1 MARTPK
7 PTASD
12 DRGIG
17 DNSSGL
23 EEAERVQLISVVH
36 QINSLNERV
45 DAAKV
50 VFDAAKKARNA
61 AFNVA
66 KKMFSREE
74 IEDRMRE
81 MNRPTFEIV
90 EMEARVARHRR
101 WLGII
106 TPEQREMHLT
116 QATPQAAKTLMD
128 YQSAGYRV
136 GLVAGLRKAPPG
148 VTGEEEQAWL
158 QGYDSGKKD
167 GHDAIAANLKPSVR
181 EQAAADFA
189 ADNDMD
195 EEAIKKAA
203 RKLKN
208 DPKFMDRTAPE
219 EVVDEDPLGA
229 NSGFE
234 ATAEELEAQRARPS
248 VQDAEAQAQ
257 ADAENAVV

>member
-17 DNSSGL
+17 DNSAGV
-23 EEAERVQLISVVH
+23 EEAERVQLISIVTKVAKH
-36 QINSLNERV
+36 NEEV
-45 DAAKV
+45 EAAKV
-50 VFDAAKKARNA
+50 VFDAAKKARTST
-61 AFNVA
+61 FNIA
-66 KKMFSREE
+66 KGAGFSRQE
-74 IEDRMRE
+74 IEGRMEE
-81 MNRPTFEIV
+81 MNRPTHENV
-90 EMEARVARHRR
+90 AMEQRVAKHRR

-106 TPEQREMHLT
+106 TPEQREMHLSD
-116 QATPQAAKTLMD
+116 ATPQPAKTLMD
-128 YQSAGYRV
+128 RQSDGYKV

-148 VTGEEEQAWL
+148 ATGEDEQAWL

-208 DPKFMDRTAPE
+208 DPKFMDRSVP
-219 EVVDEDPLGA
+219 DD
-229 NSGFE
+229 GFE
-234 ATAEELEAQRARPS
+234 ATPEELEAQKARPS
-248 VQDAEAQAQ
+248 VQDAEAEAQ
-257 ADAENAVV
+257 TEAEGAVV

>member
-17 DNSSGL
+17 DNSAGV
-23 EEAERVQLISVVH
+23 EEAERVQLISIVTKVAKH
-36 QINSLNERV
+36 NEEV
-45 DAAKV
+45 EAAKV
-50 VFDAAKKARNA
+50 VFDAAKKARTST
-61 AFNVA
+61 FNIA
-66 KKMFSREE
+66 KGAGFSRQE
-74 IEDRMRE
+74 IEGRMEE
-81 MNRPTFEIV
+81 MNRPTHENV
-90 EMEARVARHRR
+90 AMEQRVAKHRR

-106 TPEQREMHLT
+106 TPEQRES
-116 QATPQAAKTLMD
+116 D
-128 YQSAGYRV
+128 GYKV

-148 VTGEEEQAWL
+148 ATGEDEQAWL

-208 DPKFMDRTAPE
+208 DPKFMDRSVP
-219 EVVDEDPLGA
+219 DD
-229 NSGFE
+229 GFE
-234 ATAEELEAQRARPS
+234 ATPEELEAQKARPS
-248 VQDAEAQAQ
+248 VQDAEAEAQ
-257 ADAENAVV
+257 TEAEGAVV